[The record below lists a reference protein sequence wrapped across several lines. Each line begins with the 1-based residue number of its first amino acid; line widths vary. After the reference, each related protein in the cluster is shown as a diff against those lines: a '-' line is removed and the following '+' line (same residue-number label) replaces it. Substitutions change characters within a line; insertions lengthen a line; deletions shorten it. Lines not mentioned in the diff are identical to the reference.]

1 LDDGTMVVVE
11 DAADLIGSTVRV
23 VVTNVHVSDTGKI
36 IFTKVAD

>member
-1 LDDGTMVVVE
+1 MGN
-11 DAADLIGSTVRV
+11 TVRV